1 MHVQVCTDSCHFH
14 EPKNTSPHVLCQK
27 RFLCWTICIPLQIVR
42 RLNKRRSILHAE
54 KCIFFKRYILTPRGF
69 VAYVHPSLFIVG
81 LPFPHLLPP
90 NPIPTYSHVP
100 LPPPT
105 PTYFYLYPH
114 SPPSHPEINTF
125 VWEFLDII
133 CTPSGLREAPLNR
146 VLPKNTT
153 KTMSVTLSLPR
164 SL

>member
-1 MHVQVCTDSCHFH
+1 M
-14 EPKNTSPHVLCQK
+14 
-27 RFLCWTICIPLQIVR
+27 CIPLQIVR

-54 KCIFFKRYILTPRGF
+54 KCIFLNVTFQLLEALLLMSTLPCSLWGYPSPTYSHLT
-69 VAYVHPSLFIVG
+69 
-81 LPFPHLLPP
+81 LPPPNPTYPYPHLLPRTP
-90 NPIPTYSHVP
+90 TPTYSHLP

-105 PTYFYLYPH
+105 PTYLYPH
-114 SPPSHPEINTF
+114 SPPSHPEINKF

-146 VLPKNTT
+146 VLPKKTT
-153 KTMSVTLSLPR
+153 KTMSVTLSLLR